1 MKVALT
7 IILGLVVVLAS
18 VITWQHQ
25 RYASARL
32 QYVQDH
38 QTAFYGADTFH
49 ALIFFKVADDADI
62 IPMVSDL
69 ITTLEARDAGK
80 LIYVG
85 QSAFTDGT
93 TPVSQ
98 TQWSGAVLMQFAS
111 RTSFDA
117 VGESESFK
125 AALGR
130 FESTYIHGMERPGLL
145 NIMMHQALLALAVMD
160 RFTGGEAAEPLKAVE
175 DEDLGSQVLPL
186 REFEARL
193 RALAPVN
200 DEAVL
205 VFNLSSA
212 GTAEQ
217 QAADASYGR
226 KMLTRMARGVH
237 GPLHIGQAVSLDDQ
251 SDFENVV
258 LVYYPGANYFA
269 DLITST
275 FFTGIIGDKQLGK
288 NLSMPT
294 VPVLRQVREFQ
305 QSGGKST

>member
-1 MKVALT
+1 MDSVKVAIT
-7 IILGLVVVLAS
+7 VILGFIVVLAS
-18 VITWQHQ
+18 VMVWQHQ

-38 QTAFYGADTFH
+38 QTAFYDSDTFH
-49 ALIFFKVADDADI
+49 AMIFFKVADDADI
-62 IPMVSDL
+62 IPMASDL
-69 ITTLEARDAGK
+69 ISTLETNDAGK

-85 QSAFTDGT
+85 QSAFTNGT
-93 TPVSQ
+93 TSVSD
-98 TQWSGAVLMQFAS
+98 TQWSGVVLMQYSS
-111 RTSFDA
+111 RGFFDA
-117 VGESESFK
+117 VLESETFR

-130 FESTYIHGMERPGLL
+130 FESTYTHGMKRPGVL
-145 NIMMHQALLALAVMD
+145 NLMMHQALLALAVMD
-160 RFTGGEAAEPLKAVE
+160 MFTGGEATEPLVAVK
-175 DEDLGSQVLPL
+175 DEDLGPQVSSL
-186 REFEARL
+186 REIEKRL

-205 VFNLSSA
+205 VFNLSRP
-212 GTAEQ
+212 GTADQ

-226 KMLTRMARGVH
+226 KMITRMARGVH

-251 SDFENVV
+251 SDFETAV

-275 FFTGIIGDKQLGK
+275 FFTGIIGDKQLGE

-294 VPVLRQVREFQ
+294 VPIMRQVRELQ
-305 QSGGKST
+305 QSF